1 MTSSADYRFI
11 PSVPGTTI
19 LQLSGCWKTTCTHPE
34 FEDILL
40 KFPSNIDTL
49 HIAGEQSLEWDSIL
63 LVFLTKL
70 VTHCNERKIKTNL
83 TDLPEGIQAL
93 LLLAAKSSGKKRTEK
108 STEKIKKNLVTR
120 LGQYVLQTFE
130 KGGKIVS
137 FAGEIVTALF
147 LLIRGRAYFRFR
159 DFFYF
164 LQNCGADALP
174 IVSLISIL
182 VGVILAFVGAV
193 QLQMFGAQIYVAN
206 LVALS
211 MVLEMGAMMSGIII
225 AGRTGAAYAAQ
236 LGTMQVNEEIDA
248 LQTLGISPVSYLV
261 LPRMLA
267 LICMLPLLCIY
278 ADILGIAG
286 GSFIGVWMLDLTFY
300 EYFQQTKKGLHLYQI
315 GQGLTKSMI
324 YGVLISFAGCYHGM
338 NSGRS
343 ASAVGEATTA
353 AVVMAIVLIIV
364 SDTIMTVIFSL

>member
-1 MTSSADYRFI
+1 LNSTADYRFI
-11 PSVPGTTI
+11 PSIPGTII
-19 LQLSGCWKTTCTHPE
+19 LQFSGCWKTTCTHPE
-34 FEDILL
+34 FENILL
-40 KFPSNIDTL
+40 KFPADIDTL
-49 HIAGEQSLEWDSIL
+49 HIAGAQSLEWDSIL
-63 LVFLTKL
+63 LLFLTKL
-70 VTHCNERKIKTNL
+70 VAYCNERNIETNL
-83 TDLPEGIQAL
+83 SDLPEGVQAL
-93 LLLAAKSSGKKRTEK
+93 LLLAGKSSRQKRAGT
-108 STEKIKKNLVTR
+108 IKKNFVTR
-120 LGQYVLQTFE
+120 LGQFVLQIFE
-130 KGGKIVS
+130 EGGKTVR
-137 FAGEIVTALF
+137 FAGEIVLALF
-147 LLIRGRAYFRFR
+147 LLLRGKAYFRFR

-164 LQNCGADALP
+164 LQNCGAEALP

-193 QLQMFGAQIYVAN
+193 QLRMFGAQIYVAN

-211 MVLEMGAMMSGIII
+211 MVLEMGAMMSGVII

-278 ADILGIAG
+278 ADILGIIG
-286 GSFIGVWMLDLTFY
+286 GSIIGVWMLDLSFY
-300 EYFQQTKKGLHLYQI
+300 EYFQQTQKGLHLYQI

-324 YGVLISFAGCYHGM
+324 YGMLISFSGCYQGM

-353 AVVMAIVLIIV
+353 AVVMAIVLIVI
-364 SDTIMTVIFSL
+364 SDAIMTVIFSL

>member
-1 MTSSADYRFI
+1 MT
-11 PSVPGTTI
+11 
-19 LQLSGCWKTTCTHPE
+19 LQLQGCWKTSCLIPE
-34 FEDILL
+34 LDTVCHQLPADLDRLQITAED
-40 KFPSNIDTL
+40 
-49 HIAGEQSLEWDSIL
+49 SLNWDSIL

-70 VTHCNERKIKTNL
+70 LTHCRKKKIPVDLIELPDGVQPLLELAQKTA
-83 TDLPEGIQAL
+83 PPPH
-93 LLLAAKSSGKKRTEK
+93 KKEK
-108 STEKIKKNLVTR
+108 KTGPITR
-120 LGQYVLQTFE
+120 LGQFALQVFAQ
-130 KGGKIVS
+130 GGNLACFV
-137 FAGEIVTALF
+137 GEIVTALV
-147 LLIRGRAYFRFR
+147 LLFRGRAYFRFR

-193 QLQMFGAQIYVAN
+193 QLRMFGAQIYVAN

-248 LQTLGISPVSYLV
+248 LRTLGISPVSYLV

-278 ADILGIAG
+278 ADLLGIAG
-286 GSFIGVWMLDLTFY
+286 GSLIGVWMLDISFY
-300 EYFQQTKKGLHLYQI
+300 EYFVQSKKGLYLWQI
-315 GQGLTKSMI
+315 NQGIIKSAV
-324 YGVLISFAGCYHGM
+324 YGVLISFSGCYHGLH
-338 NSGRS
+338 SGRS
-343 ASAVGEATTA
+343 ASAVGEATTS
-353 AVVMAIVLIIV
+353 AVVMSIVLIVI
-364 SDTIMTVIFSL
+364 SDAIMVVIFSL